1 MEIEFVKCVDHN
13 FLFVYIYMFVIY
25 IFIGNYTFDINFSC
39 RLRTWVMDIQNT
51 KCKQELSQILF
62 PIFCHLYLDTL
73 YENNGQV
80 QSALVFFK
88 RNQSF
93 FTSDS
98 LRDIMKDIGN
108 TRKKEEVETKPLV
121 KAFRYFFLFIM

>member
-1 MEIEFVKCVDHN
+1 M
-13 FLFVYIYMFVIY
+13 YMYTFIDNY
-25 IFIGNYTFDINFSC
+25 IFDTEFLS
-39 RLRTWVMDIQNT
+39 RLRTWVMDMQNT

-80 QSALVFFK
+80 QSALIFFK

-93 FTSDS
+93 FTSES

-121 KAFRYFFLFIM
+121 KAFRYVFYFIV